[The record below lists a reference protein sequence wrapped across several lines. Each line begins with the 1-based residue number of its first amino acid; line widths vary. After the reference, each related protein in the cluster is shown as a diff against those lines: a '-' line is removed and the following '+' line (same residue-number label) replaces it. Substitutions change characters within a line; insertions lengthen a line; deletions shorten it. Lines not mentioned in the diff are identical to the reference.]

1 MQAGAFG
8 GSRQAVQ
15 QALAGEDLQRRLGE
29 IQAVGQQQAFEQ
41 AQQQFERDKGSIDP
55 KRLSNHYHHVCP
67 TCDPKRFAQKKG
79 VEKRK
84 KLNLPADGLITI
96 DEL

>member
-1 MQAGAFG
+1 MFIKDEVIITEHVRASKKGKYHPYK
-8 GSRQAVQ
+8 
-15 QALAGEDLQRRLGE
+15 RRKTVCRFVCDACE
-29 IQAVGQQQAFEQ
+29 KEFM
-41 AQQQFERDKGSIDP
+41 RDKGSVDP
-55 KRLSNHYHHVCP
+55 KRLTNHYHHVCSV
-67 TCDPKRFAQKKG
+67 CDPKRFAQKKG

>member
-1 MQAGAFG
+1 MI
-8 GSRQAVQ
+8 
-15 QALAGEDLQRRLGE
+15 EDKEIEKNLKDLDDICDECKKEFRRN
-29 IQAVGQQQAFEQ
+29 
-41 AQQQFERDKGSIDP
+41 KGSIDP

-84 KLNLPADGLITI
+84 KLNLPVDGLITV
-96 DEL
+96 DKL

>member
-1 MQAGAFG
+1 MFIKDEVIITEHV
-8 GSRQAVQ
+8 RQSSK
-15 QALAGEDLQRRLGE
+15 GRYHPYKRRKTVCRFICDACE
-29 IQAVGQQQAFEQ
+29 KEFV
-41 AQQQFERDKGSIDP
+41 RDKGSIDP
-55 KRLSNHYHHVCP
+55 KRLTNHYHHVCP

-79 VEKRK
+79 VEKRR

>member
-1 MQAGAFG
+1 MLEHPKKASIIHTVEEKQY
-8 GSRQAVQ
+8 V
-15 QALAGEDLQRRLGE
+15 DLFVINVKKNFL
-29 IQAVGQQQAFEQ
+29 
-41 AQQQFERDKGSIDP
+41 RDKGSIDP

-84 KLNLPADGLITI
+84 KLDLPADGLVTI
-96 DEL
+96 DKL